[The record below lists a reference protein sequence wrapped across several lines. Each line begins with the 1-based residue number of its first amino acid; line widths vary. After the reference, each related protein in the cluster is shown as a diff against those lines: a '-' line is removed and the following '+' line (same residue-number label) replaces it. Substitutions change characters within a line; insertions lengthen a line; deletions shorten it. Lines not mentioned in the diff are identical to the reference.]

1 MSSSW
6 FRSNSWPCVPNY
18 RSHISYVVMKVVV
31 FCPSVMSQMCIMC
44 VWVSGT
50 LLNIWTFNFCQAQ
63 GHISTL
69 MYSCIQ
75 IIKSWLMRM
84 LFLFSDSGQL
94 SYTLLDC
101 PDRRDVVVL
110 IKFCSSKKP
119 SLAIFFCLW
128 QNCILA
134 ACLELQPASTM
145 LTHSS
150 KLGAHVLDPSQ
161 SGSLASSDDHK

>member
-1 MSSSW
+1 M
-6 FRSNSWPCVPNY
+6 
-18 RSHISYVVMKVVV
+18 IVVV
-31 FCPSVMSQMCIMC
+31 FCPSVKSQMCNLC
-44 VWVSGT
+44 AWDSPDYLDFQFSSSSG
-50 LLNIWTFNFCQAQ
+50 
-63 GHISTL
+63 STPID
-69 MYSCIQ
+69 SCIQ
-75 IIKSWLMRM
+75 IIKSWLMWM

-110 IKFCSSKKP
+110 IKFCNSEKSIACH
-119 SLAIFFCLW
+119 LFCLW
-128 QNCILA
+128 QNSILA

-145 LTHSS
+145 LSHSS